1 LLLLQQFSQLL
12 ASVEKLLCCSVQ
24 IRTELCESSD
34 LTILSEFELK
44 GTSYLLHSFDLSSRT
59 DTGHRKTDVD
69 GGTHSLVEELGFEE
83 NLAVGNGDNVR
94 GDVGRHITGLGLDN
108 GEGGQRAVAVV
119 LVHLGCTLEQTRV
132 EIENITGVGLTTGGT
147 SEQEGHLAVSDG
159 LLGEIVVNDEAVHS
173 VVAEVL
179 ADGAARV
186 GGQELQRGRVGGGR
200 SNHDGVLESLA
211 LAEQANDVGDGG
223 PLLADGDVDAVERL
237 GVVASLVRS
246 LLVENSVDGNRSLSS
261 LSVANDEFTLATTDW
276 DL

>member
-1 LLLLQQFSQLL
+1 M
-12 ASVEKLLCCSVQ
+12 
-24 IRTELCESSD
+24 
-34 LTILSEFELK
+34 
-44 GTSYLLHSFDLSSRT
+44 LHSFDLSSRT
-59 DTGHRKTDVD
+59 DAGYRKTDVD

-108 GEGGQRAVAVV
+108 GEGGQGAVAVV
-119 LVHLGCTLEQTRV
+119 LVHLGRTLEQTGV
-132 EIENITGVGLTTGGT
+132 EIENIAGVGLTTGGT
-147 SEQEGHLAVSDG
+147 SEQKGHLAVGDG

>member
-1 LLLLQQFSQLL
+1 M
-12 ASVEKLLCCSVQ
+12 
-24 IRTELCESSD
+24 
-34 LTILSEFELK
+34 
-44 GTSYLLHSFDLSSRT
+44 LHSFDLSSRT
-59 DTGHRKTDVD
+59 DARYRKTDVD

-94 GDVGRHITGLGLDN
+94 GNVGRHITGLGLDN
-108 GEGGQRAVAVV
+108 GEGGQGAVAVV
-119 LVHLGCTLEQTRV
+119 LVHLGRTLEQTGV
-132 EIENITGVGLTTGGT
+132 EIENIAGVGLTTGGT
-147 SEQEGHLAVSDG
+147 SEQKGHLAVGDG

-246 LLVENSVDGNRSLSS
+246 LLVENSVDGNRSLSG
-261 LSVANDEFTLATTDW
+261 LSVADDEFTLATTDW